1 MNTNTVLPAF
11 IAVAVSTRDQHGHL
25 LKIIPHTTLNEDQT
39 ACFEITEFKSDN
51 KKILHH
57 WNNKRELQIFIFIL
71 RILYLHKKAY
81 NSFWQ
86 RLNLTTDDT
95 LLPDRWPAETGWR
108 PGSTPGRG
116 RRVSRCA
123 GSYGVSWGWCPGSG
137 LERSPRRVPGPATS
151 APVVSQQCT
160 ARSRGRMLRTRTFA
174 CGGAITIRC
183 GGLAYSIMSTIKK
196 LMWTLQQCVSKLYSK
211 IARIIVSKQIRKL
224 KLTYLF

>member
-1 MNTNTVLPAF
+1 M
-11 IAVAVSTRDQHGHL
+11 Q
-25 LKIIPHTTLNEDQT
+25 
-39 ACFEITEFKSDN
+39 
-51 KKILHH
+51 
-57 WNNKRELQIFIFIL
+57 
-71 RILYLHKKAY
+71 YY
-81 NSFWQ
+81 NGFWQ
-86 RLNLTTDDT
+86 RLYLTADDT

-123 GSYGVSWGWCPGSG
+123 GSCGVSWGWCPGSG

-183 GGLAYSIMSTIKK
+183 GGLAHSIMSTIKK
-196 LMWTLQQCVSKLYSK
+196 LMPTLQQYVYKTLHENSANHSFETDSQIKTYIFVLTNKL
-211 IARIIVSKQIRKL
+211 I
-224 KLTYLF
+224 